1 MACLPP
7 NPTSRNI
14 PACLLTIPGVEKL
27 TLEGARFSLMDD
39 GGWSFNRTLVYLHFT
54 ASPSS
59 PIEAVMTA
67 LDAMPCCERG
77 MFSDDLIT
85 LHRDR
90 AGNVVID
97 GPCRITVQVRDGEWC
112 EGCPRTARPEVKPSA
127 HKTPEDVK
135 REFAERGI
143 SVADWARERGF
154 PPYRVYDVL
163 NRRSECTRGLAHTI
177 AVELGIFP
185 LSV

>member
-27 TLEGARFSLMDD
+27 TLEGGSFSLMDD
-39 GGWSFNRTLVYLHFT
+39 GGWSFSR
-54 ASPSS
+54 
-59 PIEAVMTA
+59 IEAVMTA
-67 LDAMPCCERG
+67 LDAMPCCGKG
-77 MFSDDLIT
+77 MVSDDLIT
-85 LHRDR
+85 LRRDR

-97 GPCRITVQVRDGEWC
+97 GPYRITVQVRDGEWC

-177 AVELGIFP
+177 AVELGIIP